1 MATQLNFLKTE
12 KKILLKLQNNIKKH
26 LMLIKKNPKVI
37 DTIKLTIKEFN
48 KNYKG
53 LCKIEIDSDGFEL
66 KNFDSLDV
74 ANFISLLTTH
84 LEKKIKK
91 NLH

>member
-1 MATQLNFLKTE
+1 
-12 KKILLKLQNNIKKH
+12 
-26 LMLIKKNPKVI
+26 MLIKKNPKVL

-53 LCKIEIDSDGFEL
+53 LCKIEMVSDGFEL

-91 NLH
+91 KIYINPYLNLTSQKKIKFSNFIQNNIKL

>member
-1 MATQLNFLKTE
+1 
-12 KKILLKLQNNIKKH
+12 
-26 LMLIKKNPKVI
+26 MLIKKNPKVLDI
-37 DTIKLTIKEFN
+37 IKLTIKEFN

-53 LCKIEIDSDGFEL
+53 ICKIAIVSDGFEL

-74 ANFISLLTTH
+74 ANFTSLLTTH

-91 NLH
+91 KIYINPYLNLTSQKKIKFSNFIKNNIKL